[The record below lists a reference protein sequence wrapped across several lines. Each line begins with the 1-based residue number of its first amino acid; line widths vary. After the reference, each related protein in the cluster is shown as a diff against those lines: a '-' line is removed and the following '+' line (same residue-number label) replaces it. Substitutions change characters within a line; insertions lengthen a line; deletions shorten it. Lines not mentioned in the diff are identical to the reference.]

1 MLYLVIN
8 GLISHI
14 SDRTISINGL
24 LVDVPKKGTAHIG
37 VELSLFD
44 GALMARVCELTGPMA
59 RRYSIMQFNE
69 EQLKKIVTLTAESK
83 EGVIP
88 FGYAHPRPRM
98 KVTVN

>member
-1 MLYLVIN
+1 MFQVIT

-24 LVDVPKKGTAHIG
+24 LVDIPKKGSAHIG

-44 GALMARVCELTGPMA
+44 GALMPRVCKLKGPTS
-59 RRYSIMQFNE
+59 RRYSIMQLGD
-69 EQLKKIVTLTAESK
+69 EQLKGIMKATEES
-83 EGVIP
+83 EDGVIP

-98 KVTVN
+98 RVTVN